1 MSIRAHVRKLRPIRE
16 SYTPP
21 EEKIQ
26 NFFTEQVQLPSEIF
40 GGFTHEINTKKSTSK
55 RTVITVRSGDRDN
68 DRDEILRRLK
78 QAGVVASLGSTS
90 SSVDPIDGMFDG
102 ENFRIEVKPLSGGM
116 QETTLNSS
124 ITELFPCVAFETNFT
139 PLGVEEFMLHLMSTD
154 LSKMTCVNPK
164 DLEAAKELSLIHI

>member
-1 MSIRAHVRKLRPIRE
+1 MSIRAHVRKLRPVRE

-21 EEKIQ
+21 VDKIQ
-26 NFFTEQVQLPSEIF
+26 DFFIEQVQLPSEIF

-90 SSVDPIDGMFDG
+90 SSVDPIDGCLLYTSD
-102 ENFRIEVKPLSGGM
+102 
-116 QETTLNSS
+116 
-124 ITELFPCVAFETNFT
+124 
-139 PLGVEEFMLHLMSTD
+139 
-154 LSKMTCVNPK
+154 
-164 DLEAAKELSLIHI
+164 AADE